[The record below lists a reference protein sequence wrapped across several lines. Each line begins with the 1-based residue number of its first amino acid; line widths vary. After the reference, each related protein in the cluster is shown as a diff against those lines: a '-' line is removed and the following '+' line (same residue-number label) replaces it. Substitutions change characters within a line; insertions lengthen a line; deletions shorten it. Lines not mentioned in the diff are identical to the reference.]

1 MGVTAKSLL
10 RGPVL
15 NLASFCGAE
24 NKGVNTM
31 IKLLKTFR
39 RDENGAAAAEY
50 ALILAIIGTAIA
62 ASAIL
67 LGDAIGGVMDR
78 AALLMADILP

>member
-1 MGVTAKSLL
+1 
-10 RGPVL
+10 
-15 NLASFCGAE
+15 
-24 NKGVNTM
+24 M
-31 IKLLKTFR
+31 IKFLKTFR

-67 LGDAIGGVMDR
+67 LGDAIGGVMTR
-78 AALLMADILP
+78 ASTLMAGILP